1 MICLRLET
9 AYEGKISFNPVPSKQ
24 AQEAIFSDKIK
35 KPNHPVSIF
44 SNNLVNQTLFQTPFQ
59 TLFQT
64 KLLFGIYLLKTSWR
78 HFGHFLS
85 TLNRFCT

>member
-35 KPNHPVSIF
+35 KTKPPSF
-44 SNNLVNQTLFQTPFQ
+44 NLQQ
-59 TLFQT
+59 
-64 KLLFGIYLLKTSWR
+64 
-78 HFGHFLS
+78 
-85 TLNRFCT
+85 